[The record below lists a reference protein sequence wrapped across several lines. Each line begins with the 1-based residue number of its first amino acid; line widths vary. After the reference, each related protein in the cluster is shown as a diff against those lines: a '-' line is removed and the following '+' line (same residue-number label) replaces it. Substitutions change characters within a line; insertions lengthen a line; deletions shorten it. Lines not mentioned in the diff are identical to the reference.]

1 MSEAEDNK
9 MQAALDTPA
18 SDNFQLDNYPF
29 YLISL
34 IDRLYSTEIEGVS
47 RKHKIERTRWQIL
60 LILREKSPSSISEI
74 SKRSGMKMSTLSKVL
89 ERMRHDDLV
98 FTKPHQS
105 DHRITDVFINDA
117 GLQAFDKLVKVISKQ
132 YEHIMAGFSR
142 EEIEQLRDQLQR
154 ILANLGRS
162 PYERYASDG
171 IRD

>member
-1 MSEAEDNK
+1 MSDVDDNAK
-9 MQAALDTPA
+9 QCALDTPA

-34 IDRLYSTEIEGVS
+34 IDRHYSTEVESVS
-47 RKHKIERTRWQIL
+47 RKHKIERARWQIL

-89 ERMRHDDLV
+89 ERMRHDDLI

-105 DHRITDVFINDA
+105 DHRITDVFIDEA
-117 GLQAFDKLVKVISKQ
+117 GLQTLHALVKVISKQ

-142 EEIEQLRDQLQR
+142 EEVEQLSDQLQR
-154 ILANLGRS
+154 ILNNLARS
-162 PYERYASDG
+162 PYE
-171 IRD
+171 